1 MLKRLGS
8 VPAKI
13 LLALLSVVLCVAAT
27 ELVLRLSNPKRA
39 PLPPLVTMCGD
50 CPHLYQLNPKRANI
64 SSQRLRDRE
73 FSPHPPDEVH
83 RILVL
88 GDSLA
93 YGMGVRHDEAFPK
106 QLEQTLNQ
114 GHGHFEVI
122 NSGTPGY
129 NAYSELQY
137 YLHTGRHFHPQV
149 VIVSFCMNDIANP
162 ALHWAGFSLTRPA
175 ESLPHASIPNHG
187 YHTAHALPKLHGQ
200 RKELR
205 ERARQHR
212 ITGAVQSTE
221 LYKRW
226 HTHRAPAPASVVH
239 NGRTFPVFLVGEDS
253 LSIEVLTDYASPE
266 WRWLRS
272 TYDELARAVT
282 ADGAEL
288 VVVVSPLAYQLD
300 PEYPFLPQAQFAR
313 YCEERS
319 LACLDLLPMLRD
331 KRADK
336 PFFDEV
342 DYGRDVWHYSPV
354 GHKLVAEEIATL
366 LEREHLTGV
375 PGTRPLHVPRLPPPE
390 ATPPAPAPVPPVPLV
405 APSPSGAASAP

>member
-1 MLKRLGS
+1 M
-8 VPAKI
+8 
-13 LLALLSVVLCVAAT
+13 
-27 ELVLRLSNPKRA
+27 
-39 PLPPLVTMCGD
+39 
-50 CPHLYQLNPKRANI
+50 
-64 SSQRLRDRE
+64 
-73 FSPHPPDEVH
+73 
-83 RILVL
+83 
-88 GDSLA
+88 
-93 YGMGVRHDEAFPK
+93 
-106 QLEQTLNQ
+106 
-114 GHGHFEVI
+114 VI
-122 NSGTPGY
+122 TP
-129 NAYSELQY
+129 
-137 YLHTGRHFHPQV
+137 
-149 VIVSFCMNDIANP
+149 
-162 ALHWAGFSLTRPA
+162 
-175 ESLPHASIPNHG
+175 
-187 YHTAHALPKLHGQ
+187 AHALPKLRSQ

-212 ITGAVQSTE
+212 ITGAVQGTE

-226 HTHRAPAPASVVH
+226 HTQRAPAPASVEH
-239 NGRTFPVFLVGEDS
+239 NGRSFPVFLVGEDS

-331 KRADK
+331 KRAEK

-342 DYGRDVWHYSPV
+342 DYGRDVWHYSPA

-375 PGTRPLHVPRLPPPE
+375 PGNEAPPRAALASPRGAAFTASARRHRRAAALRSRVRPMSPRLE
-390 ATPPAPAPVPPVPLV
+390 TNSSSGHCLAPILI
-405 APSPSGAASAP
+405 SNKESS